1 MIKMIS
7 KNKNLIGAVMAATI
21 GVLFYN
27 VMPIYL
33 GYLMEAK
40 NLNYEQIGYMA
51 SAFFLA
57 LSIPSASAYFWVRNI
72 KPRTVSL
79 ISIFFIS
86 AFLFIS
92 SYTDSYIN
100 LILEIL
106 VVGSFSGIL
115 ATLAMTVIGNYDN
128 ATRWYGFKSA
138 SESAAGT
145 ILLFV
150 LPSTLIIS
158 YGFNGVIYGM
168 LIFILLSIPLVSLL
182 SNEPLIESDVNKS
195 KDASNINISSIY
207 VWMALLAIFFNYI
220 TGSAIWAFAERIAD
234 IKDFDPTL
242 VANALGLTLAFAII
256 GPLISSS
263 ISDKFGL
270 RTPFVIA
277 SLLMMG
283 GAYGLTSA
291 ENLTAYTIFACIQM
305 LGWGGVLPFLYS
317 LVSKSD
323 PNGRYIT
330 LAIPAVGL
338 GSVAGP
344 ALAGN
349 LIGDSSSMFMLQV
362 LIVLC
367 MVTSIALGLRS
378 IK

>member
-1 MIKMIS
+1 MNINK
-7 KNKNLIGAVMAATI
+7 KNLIGAVMASTV

-40 NLNYEQIGYMA
+40 SLDYDQIGYMA

-57 LSIPSASAYFWVRNI
+57 FSIPSATAYFWIRNI
-72 KPRTVSL
+72 KPRTISY
-79 ISIFFIS
+79 ISIIFV
-86 AFLFIS
+86 AVFLFIS
-92 SYTDSYIN
+92 SYTNSYTY
-100 LILEIL
+100 LIVEIL

-115 ATLAMTVIGNYDN
+115 ATLAMTVIGNYKN
-128 ATRWYGFKSA
+128 STRWYGFKSA

-145 ILLFV
+145 LLLFV

-158 YGFNGVIYGM
+158 YGFNGVVYGM
-168 LIFILLSIPLVSLL
+168 LIFILLSIPLVSLI
-182 SNEPLIESDVNKS
+182 SNEPLAESDEDTMIDTS
-195 KDASNINISSIY
+195 IKDIPSIF

-220 TGSAIWAFAERIAD
+220 TGSAIWAFAERIAN
-234 IKDFDPTL
+234 IKEFDSTL

-263 ISDKFGL
+263 ISNKYGL
-270 RTPFVIA
+270 KIPFIIT
-277 SLLMMG
+277 SLLMLI
-283 GAYGLTSA
+283 GAYGLTAASTLSSYA
-291 ENLTAYTIFACIQM
+291 IFACIQM
-305 LGWGGVLPFLYS
+305 LGWGGALPFLYS
-317 LVSKSD
+317 LVSNSD
-323 PNGRYIT
+323 PNGRYIA
-330 LAIPAVGL
+330 LAIPALGL

-349 LIGDSSSMFMLQV
+349 LIGESSSMLMLQALV
-362 LIVLC
+362 IVC
-367 MVTSIALGLRS
+367 MTISIVLGLRS

>member
-1 MIKMIS
+1 MNIN
-7 KNKNLIGAVMAATI
+7 NKNLIGAVMASTV

-40 NLNYEQIGYMA
+40 SLDYDQIGYMA

-57 LSIPSASAYFWVRNI
+57 FSIPSATAYFWIRNI
-72 KPRTVSL
+72 KPRTISY
-79 ISIFFIS
+79 ISIIFV
-86 AFLFIS
+86 AVFLFIS
-92 SYTDSYIN
+92 SYTNSYTY
-100 LILEIL
+100 LIVEIL

-115 ATLAMTVIGNYDN
+115 ATLAMTVIGNYKN
-128 ATRWYGFKSA
+128 STRWYGFKSA

-145 ILLFV
+145 LLLFV

-158 YGFNGVIYGM
+158 YGFNGVVYGM
-168 LIFILLSIPLVSLL
+168 LIFMLLSIPLVSLI
-182 SNEPLIESDVNKS
+182 SNEPLAESDEDTMIDTS
-195 KDASNINISSIY
+195 IKDIPSIF

-220 TGSAIWAFAERIAD
+220 TGSAIWAFAERIAN
-234 IKDFDPTL
+234 IKEFDSTL

-263 ISDKFGL
+263 ISNKYGL
-270 RTPFVIA
+270 KIPFIIT
-277 SLLMMG
+277 SLLMLI
-283 GAYGLTSA
+283 GAYGLTAASTLSSYA
-291 ENLTAYTIFACIQM
+291 IFACIQM
-305 LGWGGVLPFLYS
+305 LGWGGALPFLYS
-317 LVSKSD
+317 LVSNSD
-323 PNGRYIT
+323 PNGRYIA
-330 LAIPAVGL
+330 LAIPALGL

-349 LIGDSSSMFMLQV
+349 LIGESSSMLMLQV
-362 LIVLC
+362 LVIVC
-367 MVTSIALGLRS
+367 MTISIVLGLRS

>member
-1 MIKMIS
+1 MNINK
-7 KNKNLIGAVMAATI
+7 KNLIGAVMASTV

-40 NLNYEQIGYMA
+40 SLGYDQIGYMA

-57 LSIPSASAYFWVRNI
+57 FSIPSATAYFWIRNI
-72 KPRTVSL
+72 KPRTISY
-79 ISIFFIS
+79 ISIIFV
-86 AFLFIS
+86 AVFLFIS
-92 SYTDSYIN
+92 SYTNSYTY
-100 LILEIL
+100 LIVEIL

-115 ATLAMTVIGNYDN
+115 ATLAMTVIGNYKN
-128 ATRWYGFKSA
+128 STRWYGFKSA

-145 ILLFV
+145 LLLFV
-150 LPSTLIIS
+150 LPSTLIMS

-168 LIFILLSIPLVSLL
+168 LIFMLLSIPIVSLI
-182 SNEPLIESDVNKS
+182 SNQPLAESDEDTMIDTS
-195 KDASNINISSIY
+195 IKDISSIFA
-207 VWMALLAIFFNYI
+207 WMALLAIFFNYI

-234 IKDFDPTL
+234 IKEFDSTL

-263 ISDKFGL
+263 ISDKYGL
-270 RTPFVIA
+270 KIPFIIT
-277 SLLMMG
+277 SLLMLI
-283 GAYGLTSA
+283 GAYGLTAASTLSSYA
-291 ENLTAYTIFACIQM
+291 IFACIQM
-305 LGWGGVLPFLYS
+305 LGWGGALPFLYS
-317 LVSKSD
+317 LVSNSD
-323 PNGRYIT
+323 PNGRYIA
-330 LAIPAVGL
+330 LAIPALGL

-349 LIGDSSSMFMLQV
+349 LIGESSSMLMLQV
-362 LIVLC
+362 LVIVC
-367 MVTSIALGLRS
+367 MTISIVLGLRS

>member
-1 MIKMIS
+1 MNINK
-7 KNKNLIGAVMAATI
+7 KNLIGAVMASTV

-40 NLNYEQIGYMA
+40 SLNYDQIGYMA

-57 LSIPSASAYFWVRNI
+57 FSIPSATAYFWIRNI
-72 KPRTVSL
+72 KPRTISY
-79 ISIFFIS
+79 ISIIFV
-86 AFLFIS
+86 AVFLFIS
-92 SYTDSYIN
+92 SYTNSYTY
-100 LILEIL
+100 LIVEIL

-115 ATLAMTVIGNYDN
+115 ATLAMTVIGNYKN
-128 ATRWYGFKSA
+128 STRWYGFKSA

-145 ILLFV
+145 LLLFV
-150 LPSTLIIS
+150 LPSTLIMS
-158 YGFNGVIYGM
+158 YGFNGVVYGM
-168 LIFILLSIPLVSLL
+168 LIFMLLSIPIVSLI
-182 SNEPLIESDVNKS
+182 SNEPLAESDEDTMIDTS
-195 KDASNINISSIY
+195 IKDIPSIF

-234 IKDFDPTL
+234 IKEFDSTL

-263 ISDKFGL
+263 ISNKYGL
-270 RTPFVIA
+270 KIPFIIT
-277 SLLMMG
+277 SLLMLI
-283 GAYGLTSA
+283 GAYGLTAASTLSSYA
-291 ENLTAYTIFACIQM
+291 IFACIQM
-305 LGWGGVLPFLYS
+305 LGWGGALPFLYS
-317 LVSKSD
+317 LVSNSD
-323 PNGRYIT
+323 PNGRYIA
-330 LAIPAVGL
+330 LAIPALGL

-349 LIGDSSSMFMLQV
+349 LIGESSSMLMLQV
-362 LIVLC
+362 LVIVC
-367 MVTSIALGLRS
+367 MTISIVLGLRS

>member
-1 MIKMIS
+1 MNINK
-7 KNKNLIGAVMAATI
+7 KNLIGAVMASTV

-40 NLNYEQIGYMA
+40 SLNYDQIGYMA

-57 LSIPSASAYFWVRNI
+57 FSIPSATAYFWIRNI
-72 KPRTVSL
+72 KPRTISY
-79 ISIFFIS
+79 ISIIFV
-86 AFLFIS
+86 AVFLFIS
-92 SYTDSYIN
+92 SYTNSYIY
-100 LILEIL
+100 LIVEIL

-115 ATLAMTVIGNYDN
+115 ATLAMTVIGNYKN
-128 ATRWYGFKSA
+128 STRWYGLKSA

-145 ILLFV
+145 LLLFV

-158 YGFNGVIYGM
+158 YGFNGVVYGM
-168 LIFILLSIPLVSLL
+168 LIFILLSIPLVSLI
-182 SNEPLIESDVNKS
+182 SNEPLAESDEDTMIDTS
-195 KDASNINISSIY
+195 IKDIPSIF

-220 TGSAIWAFAERIAD
+220 TGSAIWAFAERIAN
-234 IKDFDPTL
+234 IKEFDSTL

-263 ISDKFGL
+263 ISNKYGL
-270 RTPFVIA
+270 KIPFIIT
-277 SLLMMG
+277 SLLMLI
-283 GAYGLTSA
+283 GAYGLTAASTLSSYA
-291 ENLTAYTIFACIQM
+291 IFACIQM
-305 LGWGGVLPFLYS
+305 LGWGGALPFLYS
-317 LVSKSD
+317 LVSNSD
-323 PNGRYIT
+323 PNGRYIA
-330 LAIPAVGL
+330 LAIPALGL

-349 LIGDSSSMFMLQV
+349 LIGESSSMLMLQALV
-362 LIVLC
+362 IVC
-367 MVTSIALGLRS
+367 MTISIVLGLRS

>member
-1 MIKMIS
+1 MNINK
-7 KNKNLIGAVMAATI
+7 KNLIGAVMASTV

-40 NLNYEQIGYMA
+40 SLNYDQIGYMA

-57 LSIPSASAYFWVRNI
+57 FSIPSATAYFWIRNI
-72 KPRTVSL
+72 KPRTISY
-79 ISIFFIS
+79 ISIIFV
-86 AFLFIS
+86 AVFLFIS
-92 SYTDSYIN
+92 SYTNSYIY
-100 LILEIL
+100 LIVEIL

-115 ATLAMTVIGNYDN
+115 ATLAMTVIGNYKN
-128 ATRWYGFKSA
+128 STRWYGLKSA

-145 ILLFV
+145 LLLFV

-158 YGFNGVIYGM
+158 YGFNGVVYGM
-168 LIFILLSIPLVSLL
+168 LIFILLSIPLVSLI
-182 SNEPLIESDVNKS
+182 SNEPLAESDEDTMIDTS
-195 KDASNINISSIY
+195 IKDIPSIF

-220 TGSAIWAFAERIAD
+220 TGSAIWAFAERIAN
-234 IKDFDPTL
+234 IKEFDSTL

-263 ISDKFGL
+263 ISNKYGL
-270 RTPFVIA
+270 KIPFTIT
-277 SLLMMG
+277 SLLMLI
-283 GAYGLTSA
+283 GAYGLTAASSLSSYA
-291 ENLTAYTIFACIQM
+291 IFACIQM
-305 LGWGGVLPFLYS
+305 VGWGGALPFLYS
-317 LVSKSD
+317 LVSNSD
-323 PNGRYIT
+323 PNGRYIA
-330 LAIPAVGL
+330 LAIPALGL

-349 LIGDSSSMFMLQV
+349 LIGESSSMLMLQALV
-362 LIVLC
+362 IVC
-367 MVTSIALGLRS
+367 MTISIVLGLRS

>member
-1 MIKMIS
+1 MNINK
-7 KNKNLIGAVMAATI
+7 KNLIGAVMASTV

-40 NLNYEQIGYMA
+40 SLDYDQIGYMA

-57 LSIPSASAYFWVRNI
+57 FSIPSATAYFWIRNI
-72 KPRTVSL
+72 KPRTISY
-79 ISIFFIS
+79 ISIIFI
-86 AFLFIS
+86 AVFLFIS
-92 SYTDSYIN
+92 SYTNSYTY
-100 LILEIL
+100 LIVEIL

-115 ATLAMTVIGNYDN
+115 ATLAMTVIGNYKN
-128 ATRWYGFKSA
+128 STRWYGFKSA

-145 ILLFV
+145 LLLFV

-168 LIFILLSIPLVSLL
+168 LIFMLLSIPLVSLI
-182 SNEPLIESDVNKS
+182 SNEPLAESDEDTMIDTS
-195 KDASNINISSIY
+195 IKDIPSIF

-220 TGSAIWAFAERIAD
+220 TGSAIWAFAERIAN
-234 IKDFDPTL
+234 IKEFDSTL

-263 ISDKFGL
+263 ISDKYGL
-270 RTPFVIA
+270 KIPFIIT
-277 SLLMMG
+277 SLLMLI
-283 GAYGLTSA
+283 GAYGLTAASTLSSYA
-291 ENLTAYTIFACIQM
+291 IFACIQM
-305 LGWGGVLPFLYS
+305 LGWGGALPFLYS
-317 LVSKSD
+317 LVSNSD
-323 PNGRYIT
+323 PNGRYIA
-330 LAIPAVGL
+330 LAIPALGL

-349 LIGDSSSMFMLQV
+349 LIGESSSMLMLQV
-362 LIVLC
+362 LVIVC
-367 MVTSIALGLRS
+367 MTISIVLGLRS

>member
-1 MIKMIS
+1 MNINK
-7 KNKNLIGAVMAATI
+7 KNLIGAVMASTV

-40 NLNYEQIGYMA
+40 SLGYDQIGYMA

-57 LSIPSASAYFWVRNI
+57 FSIPSATAYFWIRNI
-72 KPRTVSL
+72 KPRTISY
-79 ISIFFIS
+79 ISIIFV
-86 AFLFIS
+86 AVFLFIS
-92 SYTDSYIN
+92 SYTNSYTY
-100 LILEIL
+100 LIVEIL

-115 ATLAMTVIGNYDN
+115 ATLAMTVIGNYKN
-128 ATRWYGFKSA
+128 STRWYGFKSA

-145 ILLFV
+145 LLLFV
-150 LPSTLIIS
+150 LPSTLIMS

-168 LIFILLSIPLVSLL
+168 LIFMLLSIPIVSLI
-182 SNEPLIESDVNKS
+182 SNEPLAESDEDTMIDTS
-195 KDASNINISSIY
+195 IKDISSIFA
-207 VWMALLAIFFNYI
+207 WMALLAIFFNYI

-234 IKDFDPTL
+234 IKEFDSTL

-263 ISDKFGL
+263 ISDKYGL
-270 RTPFVIA
+270 KIPFIIT
-277 SLLMMG
+277 SLLMLI
-283 GAYGLTSA
+283 GAYGLTAASTLSSYA
-291 ENLTAYTIFACIQM
+291 IFACIQM
-305 LGWGGVLPFLYS
+305 LGWGGALPFLYS
-317 LVSKSD
+317 LVSNSD
-323 PNGRYIT
+323 PNGRYIA
-330 LAIPAVGL
+330 LAIPALGL

-349 LIGDSSSMFMLQV
+349 LIGESSSMLMLQV
-362 LIVLC
+362 LVIVC
-367 MVTSIALGLRS
+367 MTISIVLGLRS

>member
-1 MIKMIS
+1 MNINK
-7 KNKNLIGAVMAATI
+7 KNLIGAVMASTV

-40 NLNYEQIGYMA
+40 SLNYDQIGYMA

-57 LSIPSASAYFWVRNI
+57 FSIPSATAYFWIRNI
-72 KPRTVSL
+72 KPRTISY
-79 ISIFFIS
+79 ISIIFV
-86 AFLFIS
+86 AVFLFIS
-92 SYTDSYIN
+92 SYTNSYTY
-100 LILEIL
+100 LIVEIL

-115 ATLAMTVIGNYDN
+115 ATLAMTVIGNYKN
-128 ATRWYGFKSA
+128 STRWYGLKSA

-145 ILLFV
+145 LLLFV

-158 YGFNGVIYGM
+158 YGFNGVVYGM
-168 LIFILLSIPLVSLL
+168 LIFILLSIPLVSLI
-182 SNEPLIESDVNKS
+182 SNEPLAESDEDTMIDTS
-195 KDASNINISSIY
+195 IKDIPSIF

-220 TGSAIWAFAERIAD
+220 TGSAIWAFAERIAN
-234 IKDFDPTL
+234 IKEFDSTL

-263 ISDKFGL
+263 ISNKYGL
-270 RTPFVIA
+270 KIPFTIT
-277 SLLMMG
+277 SLLMLI
-283 GAYGLTSA
+283 GAYGLTAASSLSSYA
-291 ENLTAYTIFACIQM
+291 IFACIQM
-305 LGWGGVLPFLYS
+305 LGWGGALPFLYS
-317 LVSKSD
+317 LVSNSD
-323 PNGRYIT
+323 PNGRYIA
-330 LAIPAVGL
+330 LAIPALGL

-349 LIGDSSSMFMLQV
+349 LIGESSSMLMLQALV
-362 LIVLC
+362 IVC
-367 MVTSIALGLRS
+367 MTISIVLGLRS